1 VRDQGQK
8 GGAEKCARIGGID
21 GSDFHEV
28 LEQIEEF
35 LRGLHGLCATAL
47 REQPR
52 LATNQKSAVKLVA
65 ERGCQRRWDC

>member
-8 GGAEKCARIGGID
+8 GGDEKCAGIGGIN
-21 GSDFHEV
+21 GSGFHEV